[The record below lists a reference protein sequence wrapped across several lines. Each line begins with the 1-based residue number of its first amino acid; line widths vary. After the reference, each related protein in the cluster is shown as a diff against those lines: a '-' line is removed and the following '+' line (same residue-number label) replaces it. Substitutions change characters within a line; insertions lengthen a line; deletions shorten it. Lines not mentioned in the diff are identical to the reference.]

1 MPLSLSPGNPVDWVS
16 SWYCCP
22 SLEQVCTRF
31 DIHISEVTEVTMQE
45 QQTLFIIF
53 SSDLVGP
60 WQHLPAREWA
70 VALGLCLVLV
80 LAISGTKSDVCYL
93 LLVVT

>member
-1 MPLSLSPGNPVDWVS
+1 
-16 SWYCCP
+16 
-22 SLEQVCTRF
+22 
-31 DIHISEVTEVTMQE
+31 MQE

-80 LAISGTKSDVCYL
+80 LAISGTKVMFATSCL
-93 LLVVT
+93 LSPE